1 MSKGDRAECR
11 VVLGVAHLYA
21 GNYGDVVR
29 VLGEGEREEER
40 IPRIFKE
47 IVFRTRGVA
56 HLRLGQSQSGL
67 ADVNRALVT
76 NPDCY
81 KVHTQW
87 RGIST
92 ISMM

>member
-1 MSKGDRAECR
+1 MTKTYRMECK

-21 GNYGDVVR
+21 GNLGDVVR
-29 VLGEGEREEER
+29 VLEEGEGEDER

-47 IVFRTRGVA
+47 VVFRVRGVA
-56 HLRLGQSQSGL
+56 QLKLGQSRAGL

-81 KVHTQW
+81 KV
-87 RGIST
+87 
-92 ISMM
+92 M